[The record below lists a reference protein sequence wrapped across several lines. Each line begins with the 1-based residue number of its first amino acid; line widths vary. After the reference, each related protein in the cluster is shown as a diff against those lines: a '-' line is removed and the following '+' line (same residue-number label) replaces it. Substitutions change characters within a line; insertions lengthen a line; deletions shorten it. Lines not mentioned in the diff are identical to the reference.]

1 MNGGEKMDCKKLAER
16 ILEKVGG
23 KENVESVVHCMTRL
37 RFVLKDENR
46 ADDDQVKKIDG
57 VIGLMKK
64 NGQYQIIIGNEVAS
78 VYQEICTLG
87 YFKEKTSGGSIK
99 KKKQNIISEILDII
113 SSVMS
118 PVIPAIIGAA
128 MIKVL
133 LTVLPMLGLLS
144 NTSQTYELLSVIG
157 DGAFFFMPVLIGMSA
172 AKRFD
177 ANPYYAVSIALILL
191 HPNFIALLNGANEAG
206 ETIKFFNLIPVTYA
220 NYAYSVIP
228 IILSVAILPYIERLV
243 DKITPSIT
251 KNFLKPML
259 VMLFIAPIVMVI
271 VGPLGAI
278 LGDALSTFVYFIQ
291 DKLGFIAVGL
301 IAAIFPFIVMTGM
314 HHAFTPIKLGVLATT
329 GFEGFICI
337 AEFCSNMAQGAAA
350 LAVAMKSKNSSTKQN
365 AGSSAFSALVAGI
378 TEPALYGTNLR
389 LKRPLIGACLGGLIG
404 GLTGGFFQVKCYGV
418 ATPAIVTLPQ
428 YLEEG
433 NPQSL
438 IYILITLGVTIVS
451 TFVIT
456 YVIGFEEQVEVND
469 EGISQEESILPLNIG
484 VNIMSPLEGHMIDLS
499 QVNDT
504 TFSSGVMGDGV
515 AIIPTKGQVIAPFDG
530 KIDVFFKTHHAIGLR
545 SETGVE
551 LLIHVGLD
559 TVNLEG
565 KYFTPYKK
573 QGDLIKSG
581 EVILE
586 FDIEK
591 IKEAGYELTTPIIIT
606 NTPQFMDIIAKEKD
620 VVTFKDQVLSI
631 I

>member
-1 MNGGEKMDCKKLAER
+1 MDYKKLAER
-16 ILEKVGG
+16 ILEKLGG

-37 RFVLKDENR
+37 RFVLKDESQV
-46 ADDDQVKKIDG
+46 DDEQVKKIKG
-57 VIGLMKK
+57 VIGVMKK
-64 NGQYQIIIGNEVAS
+64 SGQYQIIIGNEVAS
-78 VYQEICTLG
+78 VYKEICALG
-87 YFKEKTSGGSIK
+87 NFKEKTSVK
-99 KKKQNIISEILDII
+99 KIEKKNQNIISEMLDII

-133 LTVLPMLGLLS
+133 LTVLPMIGILS

-172 AKRFD
+172 AKRFN
-177 ANPYYAVSIALILL
+177 ANPYYAVSIALIIL
-191 HPNFIALLNGANEAG
+191 HPNFISLLKGANEAG
-206 ETIKFFNLIPVTYA
+206 QTVKFFNLIPVTYA
-220 NYAYSVIP
+220 NYSYSVIP
-228 IILSVAILPYIERLV
+228 IILSVAVLPYIEQFV
-243 DKITPSIT
+243 DKITPKIT

-259 VMLFIAPIVMVI
+259 VMLFIAPIVMVVI
-271 VGPLGAI
+271 GPLGAI
-278 LGDALSTFVYFIQ
+278 FGDMLSTAVYFIQ

-301 IAAIFPFIVMTGM
+301 VAAVFPFVVMTGM

-337 AEFCSNMAQGAAA
+337 AEFCANMAQGAAA
-350 LAVAMKSKNSSTKQN
+350 LAVSIKSKNSDIKQS

-389 LKRPLIGACLGGLIG
+389 FKKPMIGACLGGLMG
-404 GLTGGFFQVKCYGV
+404 GLVGGFFQMKCYGV
-418 ATPAIVTLPQ
+418 ATPAIVTIPQ

-433 NPQSL
+433 NPQSFL
-438 IYILITLGVTIVS
+438 YIFITLGVTVVS
-451 TFVIT
+451 TFIIT
-456 YVIGFEEQVEVND
+456 YVIGFEDPVEEDD
-469 EGISQEESILPLNIG
+469 EEMLEEKVTIPLNTG
-484 VNIMSPLEGHMIDLS
+484 LNIVSPLEGQMIELS
-499 QVNDT
+499 QVNDV
-504 TFSSGVMGDGV
+504 TFSSGVMGNGV
-515 AIIPTKGQVIAPFDG
+515 AIIPTKGQVVAPFDG
-530 KIDVFFKTHHAIGLR
+530 TIDVFFKTHHAIGLR

-565 KYFTPYKK
+565 KYFTPHRK
-573 QGDLIKSG
+573 QGDTIKTG
-581 EVILE
+581 DVILE

-591 IKEAGYELTTPIIIT
+591 IKKAGYELVTPIIIT
-606 NTPQFMDIIAKEKD
+606 NSQQFMDIIVKKKD
-620 VVTFKDQVLSI
+620 VVTANDQVLAI

>member
-389 LKRPLIGACLGGLIG
+389 LKRPMIGACLGGLIG

>member
-206 ETIKFFNLIPVTYA
+206 ETIKFFNLIPVPYA

>member
-1 MNGGEKMDCKKLAER
+1 MDYKKLAER
-16 ILEKVGG
+16 ILEKLGG

-37 RFVLKDENR
+37 RFVLKDESQV
-46 ADDDQVKKIDG
+46 DDEQVKKIKG
-57 VIGLMKK
+57 VIGVMKK
-64 NGQYQIIIGNEVAS
+64 SGQYQIIIGNEVAS
-78 VYQEICTLG
+78 VYKEICALG
-87 YFKEKTSGGSIK
+87 NFKEKTSVK
-99 KKKQNIISEILDII
+99 KIEKKNQNIISEMLDII

-133 LTVLPMLGLLS
+133 LTVLPMIGILS

-172 AKRFD
+172 AKRFN
-177 ANPYYAVSIALILL
+177 ANPYYAVSIALIIL
-191 HPNFIALLNGANEAG
+191 HPNFISLLKGANEAG
-206 ETIKFFNLIPVTYA
+206 QTVKFFNLIPVTYA
-220 NYAYSVIP
+220 NYSYSVIP
-228 IILSVAILPYIERLV
+228 IILSVAVLPYIEQFV
-243 DKITPSIT
+243 DKITPKIT

-259 VMLFIAPIVMVI
+259 VMLFIAPIVMVVI
-271 VGPLGAI
+271 GPLGAI
-278 LGDALSTFVYFIQ
+278 FGDMLSTAVYFIQ

-301 IAAIFPFIVMTGM
+301 VAAVFPFVVMTGM

-337 AEFCSNMAQGAAA
+337 AEFCANMAQGAAA
-350 LAVAMKSKNSSTKQN
+350 LAVSIKSKNSDIKQS

-389 LKRPLIGACLGGLIG
+389 LKKPMIGACLGGLIG
-404 GLTGGFFQVKCYGV
+404 GLVGGFFQMKCYGV
-418 ATPAIVTLPQ
+418 ATPAIVTIPQ

-433 NPQSL
+433 NPQSFL
-438 IYILITLGVTIVS
+438 YIFITLGVTVVS
-451 TFVIT
+451 TFIIT
-456 YVIGFEEQVEVND
+456 YVIGFEDPVEEDD
-469 EGISQEESILPLNIG
+469 EEMLEEKVTIPLNTG
-484 VNIMSPLEGHMIDLS
+484 LNIVSPLEGHMIELS
-499 QVNDT
+499 QVNDV
-504 TFSSGVMGDGV
+504 TFSSGVMGNGV
-515 AIIPTKGQVIAPFDG
+515 AIIPTKGQVVAPFDG
-530 KIDVFFKTHHAIGLR
+530 TIDVFFKTHHAIGLR

-565 KYFTPYKK
+565 KYFTPHRK
-573 QGDLIKSG
+573 QGDTIKTG
-581 EVILE
+581 DVILE

-591 IKEAGYELTTPIIIT
+591 IKKAGYELVTPIIIT
-606 NTPQFMDIIAKEKD
+606 NSQQFMDIIVKKKD
-620 VVTFKDQVLSI
+620 VVTANDQVLAI